1 MLFGILI
8 SVVWVLLDQWSKHW
22 AVGALSHGA
31 SLSVLGHYLRLTY
44 VENDGAAF
52 GIFAGQK
59 LFFIVLSIGAIL
71 FLLFVLWRHRKD
83 TIWFRLAMGMIL
95 GGAAGNFIDRMRWG
109 YVVDFIQV
117 DIIRSI
123 QFPVFNVA
131 DIGVT
136 VGVFFLAVLL
146 LRTPDEQGEK
156 R

>member
-59 LFFIVLSIGAIL
+59 LFFIALSNSTISAI
-71 FLLFVLWRHRKD
+71 
-83 TIWFRLAMGMIL
+83 
-95 GGAAGNFIDRMRWG
+95 
-109 YVVDFIQV
+109 
-117 DIIRSI
+117 
-123 QFPVFNVA
+123 
-131 DIGVT
+131 
-136 VGVFFLAVLL
+136 
-146 LRTPDEQGEK
+146 
-156 R
+156 